1 MSIKGWGCRMWFGPI
16 GIVIGNCRKQ
26 NKIDPLLK
34 IVAFLW
40 WDKEKLGK
48 DVLYLGVTAGVK

>member
-1 MSIKGWGCRMWFGPI
+1 MWFGPI